1 MANRILEGSIPEGF
15 VPHFRHSPLTDP
27 WEPLYSR
34 RTDTAII
41 LGLHIAR
48 QHTNARG
55 MAHGGLI
62 SALADNAMGL
72 SCASQFSE
80 PRSLL
85 TVNLSLDFIGIAKLG
100 QWLQFETNFTKIGST
115 LCFAH
120 ASITADGKIC
130 AQARA
135 TFRRVGD

>member
-1 MANRILEGSIPEGF
+1 M
-15 VPHFRHSPLTDP
+15 TDP

-34 RTDTAII
+34 KTDTAII
-41 LGLHIAR
+41 LGLHVAR

-72 SCASQFSE
+72 SCVAQFPE

-85 TVNLSLDFIGIAKLG
+85 TVNLALDFIGIAKLG

-120 ASITADGKIC
+120 ACITADGKIC

-135 TFRRVGD
+135 TFRTVGD